1 MLRSEVYKAAF
12 SINRYLASSWL
23 GQTRFWLGL
32 KKFAKNI
39 LKWWSS
45 SGGLILVRVNG
56 QLMYVRANT
65 GDTDH
70 YLMRP
75 FEPFTAKLF
84 SEAVKPG
91 AVVVDVGAQF
101 GYFSLL
107 AASKCGPSGIV
118 YAYEP
123 VPVNFDVL
131 KKNIQLN

>member
-56 QLMYVRANT
+56 QLMYVHSNT

-70 YLMRP
+70 NMMRP
-75 FEPFTAKLF
+75 FEPFTAQLF

-91 AVVVDVGAQF
+91 AFVADVGGQF

-107 AASKCGPSGIV
+107 SSFRSGPRVKV
-118 YAYEP
+118 Y
-123 VPVNFDVL
+123 
-131 KKNIQLN
+131 